1 MERLAMKML
10 ILILIVLASS
20 KVGWQEYLA
29 YSAKSEIIVA
39 AYRDRAATACDRD
52 SRGRL
57 ASSGALWDEPRSTKL
72 VIGKPALDV
81 QLWQLNHPSW
91 QARFKNPYLVLSAGD
106 GLGRVFCEF
115 DIVHGTTTIGRL

>member
-1 MERLAMKML
+1 MK
-10 ILILIVLASS
+10 ILILMLVVLASS

-29 YSAKSEIIVA
+29 YTAKSEIIVA

-52 SRGRL
+52 SRGRHGV
-57 ASSGALWDEPRSTKL
+57 AGHYWEEPRSTKL
-72 VIGKPALDV
+72 VIGKSSLDV
-81 QLWQLNHPSW
+81 QIWQLNHPSW

-115 DIVHGTTTIGRL
+115 DIVHGTTIIGRL